1 MAFMPENAPLVVL
14 SFLGTCFLLGVAG
27 ALFLYAWITRKPRFA
42 LPALGAALALGG
54 LYVALLLGAAF
65 ASRERTLG
73 PGEWKYFCE
82 VDCHVA
88 YAVES
93 VRTAKTLRSPEHPES
108 AGGLF
113 YVVRVKAWFDERTT
127 ARRRPRDL
135 ALAPGP
141 RLVAVVDGYGNYYAP
156 RQAIGPPLT
165 QPLLP
170 GQSYTVEFVFDLPAD
185 RPDFRL
191 FVGSAVPINWL
202 LIGHESSLFHGK
214 VFFALEPATAST
226 GG

>member
-1 MAFMPENAPLVVL
+1 MPEHAPLVVL
-14 SFLGTCFLLGVAG
+14 SFLGTCFLLGLAG
-27 ALFLYAWITRKPRFA
+27 ILFLYGWIARRPRLA
-42 LPALGAALALGG
+42 LPVLGAALVLGN
-54 LYVALLLGAAF
+54 LYVALLAGAAF
-65 ASRERTLG
+65 LSRERTLK

-82 VDCHVA
+82 VDCHIA
-88 YAVES
+88 YSVES
-93 VRTAKTLRSPEHPES
+93 VRTAKTLGSPEHPVT

-113 YVVRVKAWFDERTT
+113 YVVRVNTWFDERTT

-156 RQAIGPPLT
+156 RQTTGPPLA

-170 GQSYTVEFVFDLPAD
+170 GQSYSVEFVFDLPAD
-185 RPDFRL
+185 RPNFRL
-191 FVGSAVPINWL
+191 LVASAAPINWL
-202 LIGHESSLFHGK
+202 LIGHESSPFHRK
-214 VFFALEPATAST
+214 VFFALEPAMGSA